1 MAYSLYEWLV
11 YEIDEHSE
19 FWHRRLYFGRMYVC
33 KYVEKKYSQRTPVK
47 CICRKKCILEVY
59 AHTYVRTE
67 VSEGVDLNQ
76 YSIYQTVFYP
86 Q

>member
-1 MAYSLYEWLV
+1 MSDLFMRSTSIPNSDIV
-11 YEIDEHSE
+11 
-19 FWHRRLYFGRMYVC
+19 VC
-33 KYVEKKYSQRTPVK
+33 TLAECTYVEKKYSQRTPVK